1 MSENGIVM
9 RDAGVIARE
18 INFIKE
24 QTKRQMLAAS
34 MEIGAR
40 LCEAKELVG
49 HGEWEK
55 WLCENVDYSQSTAN
69 NLMRIYR
76 EYGSQQINLLT
87 GKAPAEV
94 FAEISYTQAV
104 ALMGL
109 PMPERMELAAEK
121 DVAAMST
128 RELERE
134 VEARRAAETRAE
146 TLDAELAAA
155 SDEKSA
161 LEAEIEAL
169 RGEIGKIQAAAAA
182 PAQVDMNEYI
192 RRTDADNARI
202 TAVEAARRESADAL
216 ATAKSDAEKAKT
228 RADKLK
234 AEMDNAAASGKAE
247 AEKAYSEALRAAEE
261 RAAAL
266 EDKLRTS
273 AAPVVQ
279 KFAIYFE
286 QLQETFNRIFALLD
300 DADEGEA
307 AKIRVGLRRVLDAMS
322 NAIGGD
328 M

>member
-76 EYGSQQINLLT
+76 EYGSQQISLLT

-146 TLDAELAAA
+146 TLGAELAAA

-216 ATAKSDAEKAKT
+216 ARAKSDAEKAKT

>member
-1 MSENGIVM
+1 MNNEHAAVFVPEAIAYLETCKKSTNKDKYARVLCAPVA
-9 RDAGVIARE
+9 DALIA
-18 INFIKE
+18 FC
-24 QTKRQMLAAS
+24 RQD
-34 MEIGAR
+34 
-40 LCEAKELVG
+40 
-49 HGEWEK
+49 GE
-55 WLCENVDYSQSTAN
+55 
-69 NLMRIYR
+69 
-76 EYGSQQINLLT
+76 
-87 GKAPAEV
+87 
-94 FAEISYTQAV
+94 FAQAV

-216 ATAKSDAEKAKT
+216 ARAKSDAEKAKI